1 MSHSEF
7 PQDSELEERFHK
19 GAVVAALLSIP
30 AIFMQASGN
39 HFTHA
44 AGNTLNIFVWLFFIV
59 EVTVLIR
66 LAPDNWAWARKHKL
80 EVSVVIGTAPVFSLI
95 GERGTIFGMVPLLM
109 IVRVIRF
116 AKFMK
121 LGKLLKTVKIIKN
134 DDKFPKWIDP
144 LVFVLAFIL
153 AIGIFGMIIDS
164 EAHSIDH
171 GLKYWY
177 HLFHKEARI
186 EKSYL
191 YLSFL
196 VIFIPLFAIFVKRKK
211 TVEAS

>member
-1 MSHSEF
+1 MIHSEYS
-7 PQDSELEERFHK
+7 QDSELERLFQI

-95 GERGTIFGMVPLLM
+95 GERGTIFGLVPLLM

-116 AKFMK
+116 TKIMK
-121 LGKLLKTVKIIKN
+121 LGKLLKSVKIIKN
-134 DDKFPKWIDP
+134 DDKFPPWIDP

-153 AIGIFGMIIDS
+153 AVGIIGMIIDV
-164 EAHSIDH
+164 EAHSIGH

-177 HLFHKEARI
+177 HLFDKEVRI

-191 YLSFL
+191 YFSFL
-196 VIFIPLFAIFVKRKK
+196 VILIAVFTIFTRRKR